1 MTASRSRPADP
12 PPAAAT
18 AAASEAPAP
27 VPEDLEIFRISKSF
41 DRVRVLE
48 DCSLRVARGE
58 VVALLG
64 PSGCGKSTLLNIVA
78 GFERPD
84 GGDVSIR
91 GRTVDGDPPNRR
103 ATAMVFQNYALFP
116 HMTVRANI
124 GYGLAARRLDRR
136 ETAGRVAEAL
146 ALLRLDGLEDR
157 YPNELSGGQQQRVA
171 IARAIATRPDVL
183 LLDEAL
189 SALDKTLREA
199 MQVELS
205 LLVRRLGVTTIM
217 VTHDQREAFAMAD
230 RIAIMHGG
238 RILQVGRPDEIYGRP
253 KTAFV
258 VEFLGSVNRLP
269 GTVTPRPGGGVRL
282 AGAAGLDVALPA
294 PATDT
299 GGTPTDPSGLAVY
312 LRASDVDLASAPT
325 DQHSAAPATVTLVS
339 LLGATRRIVASLGDH
354 QVISERPDTG
364 SSPAPGDAVYLAF
377 DPATCHVVPQ

>member
-1 MTASRSRPADP
+1 MSASSLHPTG
-12 PPAAAT
+12 PPASVTLAAPSGT
-18 AAASEAPAP
+18 TPA
-27 VPEDLEIFRISKSF
+27 PEDLEVFRISKSF

-84 GGDVSIR
+84 DGDVTIR
-91 GRTVDGDPPNRR
+91 GRSVEGDPPNRR

-136 ETAGRVAEAL
+136 VTAERIAEAL
-146 ALLRLDGLEDR
+146 ALLRLGGLEDR

-238 RILQVGRPDEIYGRP
+238 RIIQVGRPEEIYARP

-269 GTVTPRPGGGVRL
+269 GRVTPRPGGGVRL
-282 AGAAGLDVALPA
+282 AGPAGLDIALPA
-294 PATDT
+294 PDAAPEDVA
-299 GGTPTDPSGLAVY
+299 SLAVY
-312 LRASDVDLASAPT
+312 LRASDVALVPAPT
-325 DQHSAAPATVTLVS
+325 EQHAATPATVTLVS

-364 SSPAPGDAVYLAF
+364 PPPAPGDAVYLAF
-377 DPATCHVVPQ
+377 DPAACHVVPE